1 MGCEGARQR
10 HNHLLNKSEVL
21 KWSRS
26 HSPLPGAQEI
36 TLGSPFALCLG
47 SWGLS
52 EALQAAVRSLEW
64 RWGSGPRQWHPDLQK
79 HSRKKKLMDQHSTK
93 AFHFYRLEHYKNKK
107 KIKKGDLL
115 SPSLYKYRNILI
127 FPFQKGQNLQ
137 IKDSSPNW
145 TELALK
151 KLP

>member
-21 KWSRS
+21 NGQ
-26 HSPLPGAQEI
+26 GAIHLSQPRKELDEAHLCCA
-36 TLGSPFALCLG
+36 LGAG
-47 SWGLS
+47 ELS

-64 RWGSGPRQWHPDLQK
+64 RWGSGPPDLQK
-79 HSRKKKLMDQHSTK
+79 RSRKKKLRDQHSTK
-93 AFHFYRLEHYKNKK
+93 AFHFYRLEHYKNNK
-107 KIKKGDLL
+107 KIKKRDLL
-115 SPSLYKYRNILI
+115 SPSFYKYRNILI

-137 IKDSSPNW
+137 IKDSPPNW

-151 KLP
+151 KVP